1 MRKTL
6 LTCLLICVACGLSA
20 YESGQFSVGLGAV
33 YSPLE
38 VGTEFGEINIDNT
51 TTGVS
56 HDAKLGKPGIGGEL
70 QALYFLNPYIG
81 LGISFADQYF
91 ASDLSSGW
99 YVHNHARMQHYM
111 GVGHIFLTPKSTYKV
126 YLPLGIGAAHTDF
139 VQDFSPRGD
148 CKHHFKYTGFSYYV
162 GVGIEREITSHW
174 NIGFETR
181 YNRNKFHASSTALNG
196 DHLAAYPRANFFSLI
211 LRAIYTI

>member
-1 MRKTL
+1 MRKILLACL
-6 LTCLLICVACGLSA
+6 LTCVACGLRA
-20 YESGQFSVGLGAV
+20 YESGQFSISLGAV

-51 TTGVS
+51 QTGIS

-81 LGISFADQYF
+81 LGVSFADQYF

-99 YVHNHARMQHYM
+99 YVHNHSRMQHYM

-126 YLPLGIGAAHTDF
+126 YLPLGIGAAHTNF
-139 VQDFSPRGD
+139 VQDFSSMGD
-148 CKHHFKYTGFSYYV
+148 HKHHFTYTGFSYYV
-162 GVGIEREITSHW
+162 GLGIEREIASHW

-181 YNRNKFHASSTALNG
+181 YNRNKFHASSTCLDGA
-196 DHLAAYPRANFFSLI
+196 HLTAYPRANFFSLL
-211 LRAIYTI
+211 LRVIYII